1 MGIKTYRPV
10 TASLRFRTV
19 ADFQGLTKQPPEKSL
34 RQALRSSGGRNA
46 QGHITSRHRGGGH
59 RRAYRMIDF
68 RREKHGIPAF
78 VKAIEYDPNRSA
90 HIALLAYADGER
102 RYILSPDGLQ
112 IKQRLLSGPG
122 SEVKG
127 GNALPLAEIPVGSAI
142 HAIEL
147 QPGKGA
153 QLTRS
158 AGAVAQLM
166 AKEGSFAHI
175 RLSSGEVRLIPLS
188 CLATLGQVSNL
199 EHENV
204 ILGKAGASRW
214 RGVRPQSRGVVM
226 NPHDHPMGGGE
237 GKSSGGRHPCS
248 PWGKLSKGM
257 KTRSKRKTS
266 KRFIVRRRD

>member
-1 MGIKTYRPV
+1 
-10 TASLRFRTV
+10 
-19 ADFQGLTKQPPEKSL
+19 
-34 RQALRSSGGRNA
+34 
-46 QGHITSRHRGGGH
+46 
-59 RRAYRMIDF
+59 MIDF